1 MSARFSTEVLDRAL
15 RQKRKERERR
25 RQDTLA
31 RLLDLLPA
39 APIALPEATIFG
51 SILRPGAFD
60 DRSDVDLAIPPVAPR
75 SYFDLKSYLED
86 GLCRVVDLVDLD
98 GCHFAAAIARDGLKW
113 KSPAELRA

>member
-60 DRSDVDLAIPPVAPR
+60 DRSDVDVAIPPVAPR
-75 SYFDLKSYLED
+75 SYFELKSYLED
-86 GLCRVVDLVDLD
+86 GLCRLVDLVDLD
-98 GCHFAAAIARDGLKW
+98 GCHFAAAITRDGLQW
-113 KSPAELRA
+113 KSPAT